1 MQGSLTDRFSD
12 HGDDIAAIASALAC
26 SQAAA
31 EMLHGAGQTRI
42 ASSATVLVRQG
53 DEADNNWLI
62 LDGNVRCEVLSPE
75 GRSNVV
81 ATHPPGDMIG
91 AFGRQPATM
100 SASLTTHGA
109 TRLLAI
115 PTPMIER
122 LGHDDSDF
130 ALAVA
135 RRYAR
140 QSGTMLD
147 RLATRISLTAAG
159 RIHQRL
165 LEMAGPDHVINPA
178 PIVAALAVSVQTTRE
193 TASRAISHLERRGII
208 RREDGVLVI
217 QSPRMLEDLV
227 V

>member
-1 MQGSLTDRFSD
+1 MQGSHSD
-12 HGDDIAAIASALAC
+12 ISDDIAAIASALGC
-26 SQAAA
+26 SARAAQS
-31 EMLHGAGQTRI
+31 LHGVAQTRV
-42 ASSATVLVRQG
+42 APSATVLVHQG
-53 DEADNNWLI
+53 DVADGNWLI

-91 AFGRQPATM
+91 VFGRNPQTM
-100 SASLTTHGA
+100 SASLTTHGS

-115 PTPMIER
+115 GNPLIER
-122 LGHDDSDF
+122 LGLDDSEF

-135 RRYAR
+135 RSYAR
-140 QSGTMLD
+140 QSGTLLD
-147 RLATRISLTAAG
+147 RLAARISLTAAG

-165 LEMAGPDHVINPA
+165 LDLAGPDHVITPS

-193 TASRAISHLERRGII
+193 TASRAISNLERRGII
-208 RREDGVLVI
+208 RREPGRMVI

-227 V
+227 I

>member
-1 MQGSLTDRFSD
+1 MQGTHSD
-12 HGDDIAAIASALAC
+12 ASDDIAAIASALGC
-26 SQAAA
+26 SPRAAQS
-31 EMLHGAGQTRI
+31 LHGIGQTRVTP
-42 ASSATVLVRQG
+42 SATVLVHQG
-53 DEADNNWLI
+53 DVADGNWLI

-91 AFGRQPATM
+91 VFGRRPETM
-100 SASLTTHGA
+100 SASLTTHGS

-115 PTPMIER
+115 GNPAIER
-122 LGHDDSDF
+122 LGIDDSEF

-135 RRYAR
+135 RSYAR
-140 QSGTMLD
+140 QSGTLLD
-147 RLATRISLTAAG
+147 RLAARISLTAAG

-165 LEMAGPDHVINPA
+165 LDLAGPDYVIAPG

-193 TASRAISHLERRGII
+193 TASRAISNLERRGII
-208 RREDGVLVI
+208 RREPGRLII

-227 V
+227 I